1 MIPEKILSK
10 KPITV
15 AEANDLLKE
24 IVKER
29 KEPSYE
35 QDMSLKYFEKFG
47 KLSASK
53 AEKLLE
59 ELKKIENVDDALA
72 VKIVDVMPENREVV
86 QLLLPKNSK
95 LSETDLDKI
104 ISSVKKYLK

>member
-10 KPITV
+10 KLITI

-47 KLSASK
+47 KLSTSK

-72 VKIVDVMPENREVV
+72 VKIVDIMPENRELV

-95 LSETDLDKI
+95 LSESDFDKI
-104 ISSVKKYLK
+104 ISLVKKYLK

>member
-1 MIPEKILSK
+1 MIAEKILSK
-10 KPITV
+10 KPITIP
-15 AEANDLLKE
+15 EANDLLKE

-35 QDMSLKYFEKFG
+35 QDMSLKYFEKLG
-47 KLSASK
+47 KISASK

-59 ELKKIENVDDALA
+59 ELKKIEGVDEALA
-72 VKIVDVMPENREVV
+72 VKLVDVMPESKEVV

-95 LSETDLDKI
+95 VSESEVEKILSA
-104 ISSVKKYLK
+104 VKKYLK

>member
-10 KPITV
+10 KPINIS
-15 AEANDLLKE
+15 EANELLKE

-47 KLSASK
+47 KISSSK

-59 ELKKIENVDDALA
+59 ELKKIENMDESFA
-72 VKIVDVMPENREVV
+72 VKIIDIMPESKEVL
-86 QLLLPKNSK
+86 QLLLSKNSK
-95 LSETDLDKI
+95 VQESDFEKI
-104 ISSVKKYLK
+104 ISLVKKYLK